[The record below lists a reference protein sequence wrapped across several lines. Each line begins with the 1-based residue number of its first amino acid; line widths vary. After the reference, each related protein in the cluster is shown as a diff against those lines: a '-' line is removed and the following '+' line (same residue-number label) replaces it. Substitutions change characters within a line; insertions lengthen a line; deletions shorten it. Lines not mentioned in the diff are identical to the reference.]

1 MSKSRGAATRPPT
14 SAPSA
19 APAPLPSAPVSTS
32 SSMPRSATRAG
43 SRRLPWSIGMRFRAG
58 GSCKRHRS
66 RATTQT
72 MMARIEA
79 PIVANQTLAAV
90 SAIFSWGVREEIVA
104 ANPCKLVQR
113 NPTRSRERV
122 LSESGLPLFWRTFDC
137 VSCVGAAMSPKP
149 KFYQLPALTL
159 SKMKGEQSSF
169 ALSSRRPR
177 HVCRRVVVQ
186 HQLRFLGWAA
196 GIWGMVAVS

>member
-1 MSKSRGAATRPPT
+1 
-14 SAPSA
+14 
-19 APAPLPSAPVSTS
+19 
-32 SSMPRSATRAG
+32 
-43 SRRLPWSIGMRFRAG
+43 
-58 GSCKRHRS
+58 
-66 RATTQT
+66 

-122 LSESGLPLFWRTFDC
+122 LSESELPLFWRTFDE
-137 VSCVGAAMSPKP
+137 VDPVVGAAMSPKP
-149 KFYQLPALTL
+149 KFGRSVPAHAYQLPALTL
-159 SKMKGEQSSF
+159 SKMKGEQSSL
-169 ALSSRRPR
+169 ALSSRRSR
-177 HVCRRVVVQ
+177 HVCSRVVVQ

-196 GIWGMVAVS
+196 GIRGMGAVS